1 MWVSCLEGVNPT
13 LWTDFTV
20 NYFIEI
26 LNTIKNNCTK
36 VINSP
41 RRAGYIPFIS
51 RLSSFHPS
59 GGLLISNP
67 SICESTIRVENG
79 RFSFSN
85 RILLANASTQVR
97 KYSTDKVL
105 NSCNNIETNL
115 SDFYQW
121 FVGFSDGESNFQ
133 IQVRYSDVAKT
144 RVRGVN
150 FAFTIALHVDD
161 LAVLQ
166 FIKDKLGIGT
176 ITIKS
181 TGDVCVFT
189 VTNREGLYKLISIFS
204 HYNLNTTKYLDY
216 LDFQK
221 AFILYQER
229 DINLYKLDKN
239 QIIDQIIELKNR
251 MNRQRTCLDNNIC
264 SIHTNKTGITKSW
277 LLGFVEAEGSQR
289 AG

>member
-1 MWVSCLEGVNPT
+1 
-13 LWTDFTV
+13 
-20 NYFIEI
+20 
-26 LNTIKNNCTK
+26 
-36 VINSP
+36 
-41 RRAGYIPFIS
+41 
-51 RLSSFHPS
+51 
-59 GGLLISNP
+59 
-67 SICESTIRVENG
+67 
-79 RFSFSN
+79 
-85 RILLANASTQVR
+85 
-97 KYSTDKVL
+97 
-105 NSCNNIETNL
+105 
-115 SDFYQW
+115 
-121 FVGFSDGESNFQ
+121 
-133 IQVRYSDVAKT
+133 
-144 RVRGVN
+144 VRGVN

-289 AG
+289 RVDGLGNFMHIIAQKRSFIYVNN